1 LWLLHIVFS
10 RQNTLMFTIF
20 GATHT
25 LTQEM
30 MVLFAALAAFLL
42 GIVTIAVD
50 VVRRNQRRIE
60 AESRP
65 IDTSIFQHLNP
76 AVSPADT
83 AGEDTPVV
91 AEEVPAAPDS
101 EVIEPDTDQ
110 PAATYDVPS
119 DESEAAPAPV
129 DDIPSSNTF
138 SHVPQE
144 ELLPVPEPHDEPAGF
159 AAPENAPETA
169 PEPVRLVEPLPA
181 PEPVLVC
188 ENFGAGFGGKIVLA
202 DVTLEILDQGIT
214 TLMGPVGTGKSTVL
228 RALSGMLS
236 QSGLF
241 KSWGNVYFRGAIAGP
256 ENRPLLVAQRIQ
268 LVQRSALE
276 NLIFHLRDR
285 TADLPIERQREWA
298 SQWLTQAGVPD
309 VIALLDRPFMELDQ
323 LSQRIITILREAA
336 AEPALLMIDE
346 PTTGLSEAD
355 AGVLLGML
363 ERLAGFT
370 PLLVAL
376 QNHKHARKISN
387 QIILLAGGRVQAA
400 CDADSFFNNPPN
412 AAVAQFIATGTCT
425 VPAPDANSIKPAAP
439 VRIPESTPVTEPGGA
454 PPPLTAAALAAIKD
468 EIRNAL
474 AADMAPAE
482 QAQAPEPEPVAESEP
497 LPPLI
502 AEPAFA
508 ESEPAAPE
516 MLGEPETLPAEPL
529 AESESTFTSYAP
541 EPHAPE
547 PAAFEIADEPA
558 LVFPAPFAEPEPE
571 FAAHV
576 PEPTPEI
583 AANFEPILVEA
594 AAEPDFVAYTP
605 EPAPEIAEP
614 AFIPAE
620 PVAEPEF
627 VAPESVAYAPES
639 ASQDLTSDFEP
650 ILAEP
655 AVEPDFTAHT
665 PAPAEPDLAADFEPI
680 LIEPVAEPDFTSY
693 ALEPAAPE
701 MAADFAP
708 ILVEPAA
715 APHFT
720 AYAPEPATPD
730 LATDFAPIL
739 AEPTAEPDFAAHA
752 AEPTTPEAAADIEP
766 TLAEPT
772 AEPELVVPDSV
783 AYAPETDTSEPIY
796 TEPLAEAKPVAD
808 APAPATP
815 EIDLPEPM
823 MAEPPMEPVLEPAL
837 HEPEPVP
844 VAPEPAAPAPEIYA
858 FTTAEPEFE
867 PVTYIPATLTSAEP
881 VTIDMDAAP
890 APVSAPVS
898 ANEPVLHATLD
909 PHSIDDLPPISLS
922 ANMIQTVPLPPRSA
936 AAQMGATPSADAR
949 NEKAAVTRY
958 PGSNTPGPRGFVWI
972 EDGRLAATP
981 MPGISAPID
990 QDLDMLKQA
999 GITVL
1004 ITLTEGDFPQDIL
1017 ARHGLRN
1024 VHFPIADRK
1033 APTTGETD
1041 VLVNQMHDMLD
1052 RGEVL
1057 GVHCLAG
1064 LGRTGTILAAYMVK
1078 EKGVSAQVALNQI
1091 RRFNRQFVQTDDQ
1104 EDFLIEY
1111 EVQQEQTVL
1120 HKRATNVTRLL
1131 E

>member
-1 LWLLHIVFS
+1 
-10 RQNTLMFTIF
+10 MFTIF

-65 IDTSIFQHLNP
+65 IDTSLFQHLNP
-76 AVSPADT
+76 AVSPADAT
-83 AGEDTPVV
+83 GEDAPAV
-91 AEEVPAAPDS
+91 AEEIAAAPDS
-101 EVIEPDTDQ
+101 EIIEPDIIEPDTDR
-110 PAATYDVPS
+110 PAAPVQLVYPATSTATTYDVPG

-129 DDIPSSNTF
+129 DDIPPSDTF

-144 ELLPVPEPHDEPAGF
+144 DLLPVPEPHDELAGF
-159 AAPENAPETA
+159 AAAETA
-169 PEPVRLVEPLPA
+169 PEPVGLVEPLPA
-181 PEPVLVC
+181 PAPVLVC

-285 TADLPIERQREWA
+285 TADLPMERQREWA
-298 SQWLTQAGVPD
+298 NQWLTQAGVPD
-309 VIALLDRPFMELDQ
+309 VIAQLDRPFMELDQ

-363 ERLAGFT
+363 ERLAAFT

-425 VPAPDANSIKPAAP
+425 VPAPDANSIKPPAPAPAFAESSEGTPAA
-439 VRIPESTPVTEPGGA
+439 EPGGT

-482 QAQAPEPEPVAESEP
+482 QAHAPEPDPEPVAESEP
-497 LPPLI
+497 LPPVI
-502 AEPAFA
+502 AEPVIAEPVIAEPVIAEPEFAEPVA
-508 ESEPAAPE
+508 ESEPA
-516 MLGEPETLPAEPL
+516 
-529 AESESTFTSYAP
+529 FTS
-541 EPHAPE
+541 HAPE
-547 PAAFEIADEPA
+547 PAAFEIADEA
-558 LVFPAPFAEPEPE
+558 APVLSAPLAEPEPE
-571 FAAHV
+571 FAAYV

-583 AANFEPILVEA
+583 AANFEPILLEP
-594 AAEPDFVAYTP
+594 AAEADF
-605 EPAPEIAEP
+605 
-614 AFIPAE
+614 
-620 PVAEPEF
+620 
-627 VAPESVAYAPES
+627 VAYAPEP
-639 ASQDLTSDFEP
+639 ASQDLASDFEP
-650 ILAEP
+650 ILAGP
-655 AVEPDFTAHT
+655 AVEPDFTAYT
-665 PAPAEPDLAADFEPI
+665 PAPATPDLAADFEPI
-680 LIEPVAEPDFTSY
+680 LTEPTTEPH
-693 ALEPAAPE
+693 LAA
-701 MAADFAP
+701 
-708 ILVEPAA
+708 
-715 APHFT
+715 HT
-720 AYAPEPATPD
+720 
-730 LATDFAPIL
+730 
-739 AEPTAEPDFAAHA
+739 AEPTA
-752 AEPTTPEAAADIEP
+752 PETATDIEP
-766 TLAEPT
+766 VLAEPT
-772 AEPELVVPDSV
+772 AEPELVIPESV
-783 AYAPETDTSEPIY
+783 AYAPETDTSEPIHA
-796 TEPLAEAKPVAD
+796 EPLAEAEPVAD
-808 APAPATP
+808 ASAPATP
-815 EIDLPEPM
+815 EIVLPEPG
-823 MAEPPMEPVLEPAL
+823 MAEPPTEPALEPAL

-844 VAPEPAAPAPEIYA
+844 AAPEPAAPAPEIYA

-867 PVTYIPATLTSAEP
+867 PVTYIPATPASAEP

-890 APVSAPVS
+890 AH
-898 ANEPVLHATLD
+898 EPVLRATPD
-909 PHSIDDLPPISLS
+909 APQNIAQNIDDLPPISLS

-936 AAQMGATPSADAR
+936 AAQMGANTSADAR

-1104 EDFLIEY
+1104 EDFLVEY

-1131 E
+1131 K

>member
-1 LWLLHIVFS
+1 
-10 RQNTLMFTIF
+10 MFTIF

-65 IDTSIFQHLNP
+65 IDTSLFQHLNP
-76 AVSPADT
+76 AVSPADA
-83 AGEDTPVV
+83 AGEDAPAYAEPTDAASVV

-101 EVIEPDTDQ
+101 EIIEPDTDR
-110 PAATYDVPS
+110 PAAIYDVPG
-119 DESEAAPAPV
+119 DESEAAPV
-129 DDIPSSNTF
+129 DDIPPSETF

-144 ELLPVPEPHDEPAGF
+144 EFLPVPEPHDEPAGF
-159 AAPENAPETA
+159 AAEQTA
-169 PEPVRLVEPLPA
+169 PEPVGLVEPLPA

-285 TADLPIERQREWA
+285 TADLPVERQRDWA
-298 SQWLTQAGVPD
+298 IQWLTQAGVPD

-363 ERLAGFT
+363 ERLAAFT

-412 AAVAQFIATGTCT
+412 ATVAQFIATGTCT
-425 VPAPDANSIKPAAP
+425 VPAPDANSIKPPPP

-482 QAQAPEPEPVAESEP
+482 QAPAFDPEPVAESEP
-497 LPPLI
+497 LPPVITEPVI
-502 AEPAFA
+502 AEPEFA
-508 ESEPAAPE
+508 EPEPAVPE
-516 MLGEPETLPAEPL
+516 MLGEPETLPAEPVT
-529 AESESTFTSYAP
+529 ESEPAFTSYAP
-541 EPHAPE
+541 EPT
-547 PAAFEIADEPA
+547 AFEIADEPA
-558 LVFPAPFAEPEPE
+558 PVLPASFEEPEPE
-571 FAAHV
+571 FAAYV
-576 PEPTPEI
+576 PERPPEMS
-583 AANFEPILVEA
+583 ANFEPILVEPA
-594 AAEPDFVAYTP
+594 GLVEPASEPDFTAYTP
-605 EPAPEIAEP
+605 EPEPETAEP
-614 AFIPAE
+614 TFIPAE
-620 PVAEPEF
+620 PAVEPEPELMAPEF
-627 VAPESVAYAPES
+627 VTPESVAYAPEPV
-639 ASQDLTSDFEP
+639 SQDLESDFEP

-655 AVEPDFTAHT
+655 AVESDFTAYT
-665 PAPAEPDLAADFEPI
+665 PAPTEPDLAADFEPI

-693 ALEPAAPE
+693 APEPAAPE
-701 MAADFAP
+701 MTADFAP
-708 ILVEPAA
+708 ILTEPAA
-715 APHFT
+715 
-720 AYAPEPATPD
+720 EPG
-730 LATDFAPIL
+730 
-739 AEPTAEPDFAAHA
+739 FAAHA
-752 AEPTTPEAAADIEP
+752 AEPIAPETVADLEP
-766 TLAEPT
+766 VPAEPT
-772 AEPELVVPDSV
+772 AEPESVIPESV
-783 AYAPETDTSEPIY
+783 AYAPETDTSEPIHA
-796 TEPLAEAKPVAD
+796 EPLAEAEPVAD
-808 APAPATP
+808 APAPAAP
-815 EIDLPEPM
+815 EIDLPEPVL
-823 MAEPPMEPVLEPAL
+823 AEPPTEHVLEPAL
-837 HEPEPVP
+837 HESEPVP
-844 VAPEPAAPAPEIYA
+844 AAPEPAIPAPEIYA

-890 APVSAPVS
+890 APVSAH
-898 ANEPVLHATLD
+898 EPVLRATPD
-909 PHSIDDLPPISLS
+909 APQDTSQNIDDLPPISLS

-936 AAQMGATPSADAR
+936 AAQMGASPLADAR